1 MFQNRHIFP
10 TAKHIDHISPSS
22 APQATLWWRS
32 FVLSSLALAMC
43 VLLSG
48 CTGPAINPHARTTF
62 LSSRDLVN
70 MTNKMA
76 ASITSNPHVARITTQ
91 GPMIIVLTPL
101 KNNTNQIITRG
112 QGDAFL
118 DRLRT
123 LLVSHQSL
131 RQRFVFVVNPRVFHR
146 LQRRYG
152 SSEDLGINPSSVQ
165 PQYALQ
171 AVFYADTKVAARY
184 RSDYYL
190 CTFFLTK
197 ITTGIIVW
205 EGSYETKI
213 ATHGG
218 FLY

>member
-1 MFQNRHIFP
+1 MKCARGIREQNHVPKLSRP
-10 TAKHIDHISPSS
+10 WCYA
-22 APQATLWWRS
+22 AGL
-32 FVLSSLALAMC
+32 VLACCSVLA
-43 VLLSG
+43 G
-48 CTGPAINPHARTTF
+48 CAGPAINPRARTTF
-62 LSSRDLVN
+62 LDSRDLVN

-76 ASITSNPHVARITTQ
+76 ASITSSPAVARITTQ
-91 GPMIIVLTPL
+91 GPMVIVLTPL
-101 KNNTNQIITRG
+101 KNNTNEIITRG

-118 DRLRT
+118 DRLHV

-131 RQRFVFVVNPRVFHR
+131 RNRFVFVVNPSVFRR
-146 LQRRYG
+146 LQQRYG
-152 SSEDLGINPSSVQ
+152 SSEDLGIDPRSVK
-165 PQYALQ
+165 PRYALQ

-197 ITTGIIVW
+197 IKSGRIIW

-213 ATHGG
+213 ATHGS